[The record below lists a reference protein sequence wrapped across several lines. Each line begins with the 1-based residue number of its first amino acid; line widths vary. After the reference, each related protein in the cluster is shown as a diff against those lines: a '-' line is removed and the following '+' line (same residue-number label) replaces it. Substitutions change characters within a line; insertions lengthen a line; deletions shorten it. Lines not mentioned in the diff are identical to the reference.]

1 MNKIYLPTIQQMKLF
16 EAVARLRSVTRAAEE
31 VSLTQPSVSMQV
43 KALEEK
49 IGMPLIDQ
57 IGKNLFL
64 TRAGEEVASTSRE
77 ILDRLEVM
85 KTNLESVN
93 HEISGPLNLAVV
105 HHQIFFAATC
115 RRIQAALST
124 GRAPR

>member
-1 MNKIYLPTIQQMKLF
+1 MHKIYLPTIQQMKLF

-64 TRAGEEVASTSRE
+64 TRAGEEVANTSRE
-77 ILDRLEVM
+77 ILDRLDVM
-85 KTNLESVN
+85 KTN
-93 HEISGPLNLAVV
+93 SGK
-105 HHQIFFAATC
+105 C
-115 RRIQAALST
+115 E
-124 GRAPR
+124 